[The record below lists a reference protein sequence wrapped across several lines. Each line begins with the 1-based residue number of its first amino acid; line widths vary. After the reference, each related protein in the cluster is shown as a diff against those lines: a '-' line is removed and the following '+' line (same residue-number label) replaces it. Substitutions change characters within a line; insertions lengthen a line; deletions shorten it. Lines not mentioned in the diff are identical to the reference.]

1 MLHPTWFAQVR
12 EPEYDALKMKQNVVT
27 MGGLA
32 LIGLAVATS
41 NLRSS
46 LRLVSA
52 VNAETVLEDGSDV
65 LPSEPAL
72 PTPPIPPRIAEGE
85 DYDRCLRMLST
96 DPVGA
101 NVFADAWEA
110 TGGGEGAMHC
120 RALAEITL
128 GKPDKGAEL
137 MEKLANASHAQA
149 VARASIYGQA
159 GQAWL
164 MAGEPGRAFGAA
176 TLALSLTP
184 DDPGLLIDRSIA
196 AATLERY
203 DDAVDDLTHALDFD
217 PQRTDALVFR
227 GAAWRHLNQIGL
239 AQDDIDRAF
248 AQDPDNADALL
259 ERGILRQRQGD
270 RDGAR
275 QDWER
280 ATTLLPNTATGDLA
294 QQNLALLEAGPDRR

>member
-1 MLHPTWFAQVR
+1 MSHPIRFARVR
-12 EPEYDALKMKQNVVT
+12 EPEYAALKMKKRVVMT
-27 MGGLA
+27 GSSA
-32 LIGLAVATS
+32 LIVLAVATD
-41 NLRSS
+41 NLGWGF
-46 LRLVSA
+46 RLISPA
-52 VNAETVLEDGSDV
+52 DAESIAENGQDIAPG
-65 LPSEPAL
+65 EQAL

-85 DYDRCLRMLST
+85 DYNRCLGMLGT
-96 DPVGA
+96 DPAGA
-101 NVFADAWEA
+101 KAFADAWEA
-110 TGGGEGAMHC
+110 TGGGEGATHC
-120 RALAEITL
+120 HALAEITL
-128 GKPDKGAEL
+128 GDPDRGAEI
-137 MEKLANASHAQA
+137 MEKLANASHGQA
-149 VARASIYGQA
+149 AARASIYGQA

-217 PQRTDALVFR
+217 SQRTDALVFR
-227 GAAWRHLNQIGL
+227 GAAWRHLNQMGL

-248 AQDPDNADALL
+248 AQDPDNPDALL
-259 ERGILRQRQGD
+259 ERGILRQRRGD

-280 ATTLLPNTATGDLA
+280 AITLLPNSATGDLA

>member
-1 MLHPTWFAQVR
+1 
-12 EPEYDALKMKQNVVT
+12 MKQCVV
-27 MGGLA
+27 MIGGVAFA
-32 LIGLAVATS
+32 LVAIVTVNS
-41 NLRSS
+41 GWNLRPSS
-46 LRLVSA
+46 SA
-52 VNAETVLEDGSDV
+52 HAETVLEN
-65 LPSEPAL
+65 SEDNAPNEQAF
-72 PTPPIPPRIAEGE
+72 PMPPIPPRIAEGE
-85 DYDRCLRMLST
+85 DYDRCLGMLST
-96 DPVGA
+96 DPAGA

-110 TGGGEGAMHC
+110 TGGGEGATHC
-120 RALAEITL
+120 RALAEIEL
-128 GKPDKGAEL
+128 GEPDKGAEM
-137 MEKLANASHAQA
+137 MEKLANGSHAQT

-184 DDPGLLIDRSIA
+184 DDPALLIDRSIA

-227 GAAWRHLNQIGL
+227 GAAWRHLNQMGL

-248 AQDPDNADALL
+248 AQDPDNPDALL
-259 ERGILRQRQGD
+259 ERGILRQRRGD

-280 ATTLLPNTATGDLA
+280 AITLLPNSATGDLA

>member
-1 MLHPTWFAQVR
+1 MKKCVVMLGGVAFAVVAVVIINPEWNFRVFSPVHAEGVSGNGEDSVLSEQV
-12 EPEYDALKMKQNVVT
+12 
-27 MGGLA
+27 
-32 LIGLAVATS
+32 
-41 NLRSS
+41 
-46 LRLVSA
+46 
-52 VNAETVLEDGSDV
+52 
-65 LPSEPAL
+65 L

-85 DYDRCLRMLST
+85 DYDRCLGMLST
-96 DPVGA
+96 DPTGA

-110 TGGGEGAMHC
+110 TGGGEGATHC

-128 GKPDKGAEL
+128 GASDKGAEL
-137 MEKLANASHAQA
+137 MEKLANNSHGQL

-227 GAAWRHLNQIGL
+227 GAAWRHLNEMGL

-248 AQDPDNADALL
+248 AQDPENPDAFL
-259 ERGILRQRQGD
+259 ERGILRQRRGD

-280 ATTLLPNTATGDLA
+280 AITLLPNSATGDLA
-294 QQNLALLEAGPDRR
+294 QQNLALLEAGPDQR